1 MAKVILLDEIHVSVL
16 VPRGLR
22 RSQYQAIRHVL
33 NGKRFFAELTRSLR
47 AVFRR
52 HRSLSPVQV
61 KLSR

>member
-22 RSQYQAIRHVL
+22 RSQCQAIRRVL
-33 NGKRFFAELTRSLR
+33 NGKRFFAELSRSLR
-47 AVFRR
+47 AVLRR

>member
-22 RSQYQAIRHVL
+22 KSQYQAIRHVL
-33 NGKRFFAELTRSLR
+33 NGKRFLAELTRSLR

-52 HRSLSPVQV
+52 HRSLSPVKV

>member
-1 MAKVILLDEIHVSVL
+1 MAKFLLLDEIHVSVL

-33 NGKRFFAELTRSLR
+33 NGKRFFAELSRSLR

-52 HRSLSPVQV
+52 HRSLNPVQV